1 MSVTSSRHGKATD
14 APTSAEPVRQARLN
28 MPWRAAVAVVELVL
42 AGLAVW
48 LAFGLW
54 SDGVTV
60 IATPDANGGFVEL
73 TRYHGDSLAGAIGLG
88 LLAALLAVDAARQLM
103 LALRVRSRK
112 RGDWPSSDEDV

>member
-1 MSVTSSRHGKATD
+1 MTSSRQGKATGTH
-14 APTSAEPVRQARLN
+14 ARAEPVRQARLN
-28 MPWRAAVAVVELVL
+28 KPWRAAVAVVELVL

-60 IATPDANGGFVEL
+60 IPTPDGNGGFVEL

-88 LLAALLAVDAARQLM
+88 LLAALLAVDAVRQLM

-112 RGDWPSSDEDV
+112 RDDWPSFDEDV